1 MASDEASVNDFSQVW
16 KDLTSKAAYLPTLLN
31 IEYDQKNEL
40 SIDGLE
46 YM

>member
-1 MASDEASVNDFSQVW
+1 LASDVTPFNDFSQAW